1 MAANSPV
8 KHMFPHPPLDRVI
21 SISPASI
28 MIFTCLNL
36 KAMHGTMECDGWPE
50 LTRDG
55 SASLKAHGLHG
66 EGWGSQMKIKLL
78 WRRKDRAET
87 LSRQPAKSTLVAIFI
102 IDFLA
107 LSPWCLSIL

>member
-50 LTRDG
+50 LTREWVRF
-55 SASLKAHGLHG
+55 S
-66 EGWGSQMKIKLL
+66 EGTWAPWGGMGFSDEDQAAVEEK
-78 WRRKDRAET
+78 
-87 LSRQPAKSTLVAIFI
+87 RQG
-102 IDFLA
+102 
-107 LSPWCLSIL
+107 